1 MQPTLRDPN
10 PPLTRSVEDYLKA
23 IYHLSSQGGFAAT
36 SDIAAMLEVAPPSVS
51 GMVKRL
57 SETGLIEHVPYRGV
71 QLTSQGRRAALR
83 MIRRHRIL
91 ELYLTQHLGYDWGS
105 VHAEA
110 ERLEHA
116 VSDELIERMASAL
129 GQPQYDP
136 HGDPIPTAAG
146 DIEEAELVAL
156 ADARVGA
163 KLELRQV
170 GTQDAARLRYF
181 AEQGLTPGGLLTVS
195 DRQPFRGAD
204 SWVYTFT
211 QEWPLFSRTH
221 QLSFTVP
228 IQRVQNGASFA
239 TGVGDVAVNYRYQL
253 AAAERLSVAPRLS
266 LLLPTGRARSDLGA
280 GALGVQVNV
289 PASVI
294 VASKVVTHWNVG
306 GTVTPSA
313 KNAVGDQATT
323 VAYNLGASVIWLA
336 RPTFNALLEVVWTRD
351 EAVTSSGHTA
361 ASDALSISPGI
372 RWAHNFSS
380 GLQIVPGIAFPIGV
394 GPSAGDDAVLFYLS
408 FEHPFT
414 SGSH

>member
-10 PPLTRSVEDYLKA
+10 PPLTRSVKDYLKA

-146 DIEEAELVAL
+146 DIEEAERVAL
-156 ADARVGA
+156 ADARVGT

-181 AEQGLTPGGLLTVS
+181 AEQGLTPGVLLTVS
-195 DRQPFRGAD
+195 DRQPF
-204 SWVYTFT
+204 
-211 QEWPLFSRTH
+211 
-221 QLSFTVP
+221 
-228 IQRVQNGASFA
+228 NG
-239 TGVGDVAVNYRYQL
+239 
-253 AAAERLSVAPRLS
+253 
-266 LLLPTGRARSDLGA
+266 PTTIALCPPGTRARWGGSWRSSCGARRSAREGAVVDLSRRPAA
-280 GALGVQVNV
+280 GRV
-289 PASVI
+289 
-294 VASKVVTHWNVG
+294 
-306 GTVTPSA
+306 
-313 KNAVGDQATT
+313 NAVGRP
-323 VAYNLGASVIWLA
+323 GAGRSALHLRQQLPDGRSLQSGTRCRAAQQRVPAVPRCGLVGLHLHPGMA
-336 RPTFNALLEVVWTRD
+336 AVRPD
-351 EAVTSSGHTA
+351 
-361 ASDALSISPGI
+361 
-372 RWAHNFSS
+372 
-380 GLQIVPGIAFPIGV
+380 
-394 GPSAGDDAVLFYLS
+394 PSAELHRADPANAKRLVGRDGHRRRGDELPLPARR
-408 FEHPFT
+408 
-414 SGSH
+414 G

>member
-1 MQPTLRDPN
+1 MPCLVDSEFQRGSMNAVSKAPEPQ
-10 PPLTRSVEDYLKA
+10 LTRSVEDYLKSVF
-23 IYHLSSQGGFAAT
+23 HLTNQGGFATT

-51 GMVKRL
+51 GMMKRL

-91 ELYLTQHLGYDWGS
+91 ELYLTQHLGYDWRS

-181 AEQGLTPGGLLTVS
+181 AEQGLTPGVLLTVS
-195 DRQPFRGAD
+195 DRQPFNGPTTIA
-204 SWVYTFT
+204 
-211 QEWPLFSRTH
+211 L
-221 QLSFTVP
+221 VP
-228 IQRVQNGASFA
+228 SGDPRV
-239 TGVGDVAVNYRYQL
+239 VGREL
-253 AAAERLSVAPRLS
+253 AQ
-266 LLLPTGRARSDLGA
+266 LLLC
-280 GALGVQVNV
+280 Q
-289 PASVI
+289 
-294 VASKVVTHWNVG
+294 
-306 GTVTPSA
+306 
-313 KNAVGDQATT
+313 
-323 VAYNLGASVIWLA
+323 
-336 RPTFNALLEVVWTRD
+336 E
-351 EAVTSSGHTA
+351 
-361 ASDALSISPGI
+361 
-372 RWAHNFSS
+372 
-380 GLQIVPGIAFPIGV
+380 IG
-394 GPSAGDDAVLFYLS
+394 S
-408 FEHPFT
+408 
-414 SGSH
+414 